1 MATHHPTRI
10 GKLILFVIRATYDFS
25 VCAQQGGCSVKGT
38 KIMFRLVLLV
48 GIFGIL
54 SAQVR
59 GQNAGG
65 RVVGTVY
72 DQQGAVIPGASVTVT
87 NTATQVGT
95 TSVTD
100 KDGFFQVLD
109 LPVGS
114 YHVAVE
120 HQGFDKIVTQD
131 KKLEINQSLR
141 FDITLTVGSTNQVV
155 TVEAKVSGVETVD
168 PTLGQVVSSRA
179 IQDLPLNGRD
189 VLTLALLQPGVTE
202 ANPDYTGATTASG
215 TAFSVGG
222 GRPDS
227 ITYLLDGG
235 LNNNLL
241 DNSNVLDPNPDAI
254 QEFRIL
260 TSDYTAEYG
269 RNGAGVIS
277 VVTKSGT
284 NSIHGSAYDYLRNTD
299 FDANDYFNKQDGQP
313 RDDLKRNQYGATLGG
328 PIIKDR
334 IFWFVSY
341 QGQRQTQGVTSL
353 DIPTFTAA
361 ELQGNFSQA
370 VPNGGTVVGP
380 TGNNITVTCA
390 NPQCPDPNVAAF
402 LQANPF
408 FQSNPTLAAQA
419 IIDPTKINPVSANY
433 IGLGVIPT
441 SPTGLF
447 SSSGSSTNNN
457 NELTGKMDFVVT
469 PKDRIST
476 TIGGFRNPTLA
487 PFPFGFGANVPGFPT
502 TSQLNN
508 YFGSVAYIR
517 DFTPNFLNELRF
529 TAQRNHLT
537 QNVPATK
544 LPIPSA
550 LGFGISPD
558 LPDGPP
564 QLNFDTG
571 LNLGYNG
578 EGPST
583 LVNNTFALA
592 DTITWVRGHNT
603 WKFGAGVSAYQ
614 NNQVFNFFGNGDFSF
629 EGFGAGGIATGNSFA
644 DFLLALPNNNFEG
657 PNATSNIRSKSTYG
671 FFQDEWRVRKNLTLT
686 LGIRYEYSSPKSDT
700 QGRTF
705 DIIPGHQSTRFPNAP
720 LSLVYPGDAGAPSG
734 VNFPVKNNW
743 APRVGFAWDPWGTG
757 KTSVRGGFGIFYD
770 ILKAED
776 NFQFNGAPPFFS
788 EATAIYPSPV
798 NAQSPFFSDPWTSA
812 GFPANPFPSVPPTKN
827 VSFTNFLPL
836 GINGIFLVNP
846 HLHTPYTYQYNLSI
860 QRELAKNLIFEISY
874 VGSSSKGLTALED
887 INPFV
892 LGTTTRVLNI
902 NQPSPTIQ
910 AICANSGNDA
920 SDCPF
925 SALPAFSNVGFANYN
940 SLEASLTRQLYD
952 SHFFGT
958 TYFTL
963 AYTYGRAIDN
973 SSGFQNRTFQV
984 PFYNI
989 NQFRGAAD
997 YDVQDR
1003 IVFSGGWDLP
1013 FDRMWKSGSKLLTK
1027 GWSLYPIVSW
1037 RTGFPLS
1044 IPGNFSIDPSLP
1056 GPSGAGDGPLAS
1068 ASFSPGFNHITIVDP
1083 KTNGNTYFVTEVN
1096 NQPVFQ
1102 SAGTP
1107 GAPPYG
1113 LPRNFF
1119 YGPGRTN
1126 FDLALAKTTTFH
1138 ERYGLQFRVEAF
1150 NLLNH
1155 AEFSNPDVNIAD
1167 FGSTFGQITNTVLN
1181 SERILQLALR
1191 FTF

>member
-1 MATHHPTRI
+1 M
-10 GKLILFVIRATYDFS
+10 
-25 VCAQQGGCSVKGT
+25 KGT
-38 KIMFRLVLLV
+38 KVVLLFV
-48 GIFGIL
+48 LLCGIFAIVSGHAL
-54 SAQVR
+54 A
-59 GQNAGG
+59 QNAGG
-65 RVVGTVY
+65 RIVGTVY
-72 DQQGAVIPGASVTVT
+72 DQQGGVIPGANVTVT
-87 NTATQVGT
+87 NAATQVGT

-109 LPVGS
+109 LPIGS
-114 YHVAVE
+114 YHVSVE
-120 HQGFDKIVTQD
+120 HQGFNKIVTQD
-131 KKLEINQSLR
+131 KKLDINESLR

-155 TVEAKVSGVETVD
+155 TVEAKVSGVETVN
-168 PTLGQVVSSRA
+168 PTLGQVVTSRA
-179 IQDLPLNGRD
+179 VQDLPLNGRD
-189 VLTLALLQPGVTE
+189 VLQLALLQPGVTE
-202 ANPDYTGATTASG
+202 ANPDYTGATTAG
-215 TAFSVGG
+215 GFAFSVAG

-299 FDANDYFNKQDGQP
+299 FDANDYFNKQDGIP

-341 QGQRQTQGVTSL
+341 QGQRQNQGVTSL
-353 DIPTFTAA
+353 NITTFTPA

-370 VPNGGTVVGP
+370 VPNGTSVTGP
-380 TGNNITVTCA
+380 PPNNNPIPVSCG
-390 NPQCPDPNVAAF
+390 NPQCPDPNVVAF

-408 FQSNPTLAAQA
+408 FQSNPALAAQA

-433 IGLGVIPT
+433 IALGVIPT

-447 SSSGSSTNNN
+447 SSSGASTNNN
-457 NELTGKMDFVVT
+457 NELTGKTDFVIT
-469 PKDRIST
+469 PKDRLAFT
-476 TIGGFRNPTLA
+476 VGGFRNPSLA
-487 PFPFGFGANVPGFPT
+487 PYPLGFGANVPGFPT
-502 TSQLNN
+502 TNQLNN
-508 YFGSVAYIR
+508 YFGSLAYIR

-537 QNVPATK
+537 QDVPATK

-550 LGFGISPD
+550 LGFGITPD

-564 QLNFDTG
+564 QLNFDSG

-592 DTITWVRGHNT
+592 DTVTWNRGHNT

-614 NNQVFNFFGNGDFSF
+614 NNQVFNFFGNGDFTFS
-629 EGFGAGGIATGNSFA
+629 GFAAGGIATGNSFA
-644 DFLLALPNNNFEG
+644 DFLLALPNNNFQG
-657 PNATSNIRSKSTYG
+657 PNAVSNIRSKSTYG
-671 FFQDEWRVRKNLTLT
+671 FFQDEWRARKNLTLT

-705 DIIPGHQSTRFPNAP
+705 DIVPGDQSTRFPNAP
-720 LSLVYPGDAGAPSG
+720 LSLVYPGDAGAPHG

-776 NFQFNGAPPFFS
+776 NFQFNGAPPFYS
-788 EATAIYPSPV
+788 EATAFYGPPA

-812 GFPANPFPSVPPTKN
+812 SPAFPANPFPSVPPTKN
-827 VSFTNFLPL
+827 TSFADFLPL

-860 QRELAKNLIFEISY
+860 QRELAKNLVLEVSY

-892 LGTTTRVLNI
+892 LGTTNRVLNI
-902 NQPSPTIQ
+902 NQPNPAIQ
-910 AICANSGNDA
+910 AICATAGADA
-920 SDCPF
+920 SECPF

-952 SHFFGT
+952 SRFFGT

-997 YDVQDR
+997 YDVQNR
-1003 IVFSGGWDLP
+1003 VVFSGGWDLP
-1013 FDRMWKSGSKLLTK
+1013 FDRMWKSGSKYLTK

-1044 IPGNFSIDPSLP
+1044 IPGQFSFDPSLP

-1068 ASFSPGFNHITIVDP
+1068 ASFAPGFDHITIVDP
-1083 KTNGNTYFVTEVN
+1083 RTNGNTYFVTQVGG
-1096 NQPVFQ
+1096 QSVFQ
-1102 SAGTP
+1102 PAGAA

-1150 NLLNH
+1150 NLFNH
-1155 AEFSNPDVNIAD
+1155 GEFANPDVNLTD
-1167 FGSTFGQITNTVLN
+1167 GTFGQITNTVLN

-1191 FTF
+1191 VTF

>member
-1 MATHHPTRI
+1 
-10 GKLILFVIRATYDFS
+10 VS
-25 VCAQQGGCSVKGT
+25 GT
-38 KIMFRLVLLV
+38 KAVLPFVLLC
-48 GIFGIL
+48 GIFAVL
-54 SAQVR
+54 SGPAHA
-59 GQNAGG
+59 QNAGG
-65 RVVGTVY
+65 RVVGTVS
-72 DQQGAVIPGASVTVT
+72 DQQGGVIPGANVTVT
-87 NTATQVGT
+87 NAATKVST

-109 LPVGS
+109 LPIGT
-114 YHVAVE
+114 YHVSVE
-120 HQGFDKIVTQD
+120 QRGFNKIVTQD

-141 FDITLTVGSTNQVV
+141 FDITLMVGSTNQVV
-155 TVEAKVSGVETVD
+155 TVEAKVSGVETVS
-168 PTLGQVVSSRA
+168 PTLGQAVTGRA
-179 IQDLPLNGRD
+179 VQDMPMNGRD
-189 VLTLALLQPGVTE
+189 VLQLALLQPGVTE
-202 ANPDYTGATTASG
+202 ANPDYTGATTAG
-215 TAFSVGG
+215 GFAFSVAG

-284 NSIHGSAYDYLRNTD
+284 NSIHGSVYDYLRNTD
-299 FDANDYFNKQDGQP
+299 FDANDYFNKQTGIP

-341 QGQRQTQGVTSL
+341 QGQRQNQGVTSL
-353 DIPTFTAA
+353 NVTTFTPA
-361 ELQGNFSQA
+361 ELLGNFSQA
-370 VPNGGTVVGP
+370 VLNGGTVVDSN
-380 TGNNITVTCA
+380 GNKITVTCA

-408 FQSNPTLAAQA
+408 FQSNATSAAQA
-419 IIDPTKINPVSANY
+419 IIDPTKINPIATNY
-433 IGLGVIPT
+433 IALGVIPT
-441 SPTGLF
+441 SSTGVF
-447 SSSGSSTNNN
+447 SSSAPSTSNN
-457 NELTGKMDFVVT
+457 NEITGKMDFVIS
-469 PKDRIST
+469 PKDRLT
-476 TIGGFRNPTLA
+476 ATIGGFRNPSLA
-487 PFPFGFGANVPGFPT
+487 PYPFGFGANVPGFPT
-502 TSQLNN
+502 TFKFNN
-508 YFGSVAYIR
+508 YFGSLAYIR
-517 DFTPNFLNELRF
+517 DFSPNFLNELRF
-529 TAQRNHLT
+529 TAQRNYEL
-537 QNVPATK
+537 NGVPATK

-550 LGFGISPD
+550 LGFGITPD

-564 QLNFDTG
+564 QLNFDSG

-592 DTITWVRGHNT
+592 DTVTWVKGRNT
-603 WKFGAGVSAYQ
+603 WKFGAGISAYQ
-614 NNQVFNFFGNGDFSF
+614 NNQVFDFFGNGDFTF
-629 EGFGAGGIATGNSFA
+629 DGFAAGGIATGNSFA
-644 DFLLALPNNNFEG
+644 DFLLGFPNNNFEG
-657 PNATSNIRSKSTYG
+657 ANAVSNIRSKSTYG
-671 FFQDEWRVRKNLTLT
+671 FFQDEWRLRKNLTLT
-686 LGIRYEYSSPKSDT
+686 LGIRYEYSSPKYDT
-700 QGRTF
+700 EGRTF
-705 DIIPGHQSTRFPNAP
+705 DVIPGQQSTRFPNAP

-734 VNFPVKNNW
+734 VNFPAKNNW

-776 NFQFNGAPPFFS
+776 NFQFNGTPPFYS
-788 EATAIYPSPV
+788 EATGIFPSPT
-798 NAQSPFFSDPWTSA
+798 NGPSPFYSQPWTSA
-812 GFPANPFPSVPPTKN
+812 GFAANPFPSVPATQDI
-827 VSFTNFLPL
+827 SFANFLPL

-874 VGSSSKGLTALED
+874 VGSESKGLTALED

-892 LGTTTRVLNI
+892 LGTNNRVLNI

-910 AICANSGNDA
+910 AICANATNPGVNPA
-920 SDCPF
+920 ADCPF
-925 SALPAFSNVGFANYN
+925 SALPAFANVGFANYN

-952 SHFFGT
+952 SRFIGT

-984 PFYNI
+984 PFFNI

-1003 IVFSGGWDLP
+1003 VVFSGGWDLP

-1027 GWSLYPIVSW
+1027 GWSLYPIFSW

-1044 IPGNFSIDPSLP
+1044 IPGQFSIDPTDP

-1068 ASFSPGFNHITIVDP
+1068 ASFAPGFNHITVVDP
-1083 KTNGNTYFVTEVN
+1083 RTNGNQYFVTAVGPAPG
-1096 NQPVFQ
+1096 QPVFQ
-1102 SAGTP
+1102 SAGAP

-1150 NLLNH
+1150 NLFNH
-1155 AEFSNPDVNIAD
+1155 GEFSNPDVNLAD
-1167 FGSTFGQITNTVLN
+1167 QTFGQITNTVLN

-1191 FTF
+1191 VTF

>member
-1 MATHHPTRI
+1 MRGIKVVLH
-10 GKLILFVIRATYDFS
+10 F
-25 VCAQQGGCSVKGT
+25 
-38 KIMFRLVLLV
+38 VLLF
-48 GIFGIL
+48 GIFAIL
-54 SAQVR
+54 SGQAR

-65 RVVGTVY
+65 RVVGTVF
-72 DQQGAVIPGASVTVT
+72 DQEGGVIPGANITVT
-87 NTATQVGT
+87 NTATQVGN

-109 LPVGS
+109 LPIGT
-114 YHVAVE
+114 YHVSVE
-120 HQGFDKIVTQD
+120 HQGFNKIVTQD

-168 PTLGQVVSSRA
+168 PTLGQVVTSRA
-179 IQDLPLNGRD
+179 VQDLPLNGRD
-189 VLTLALLQPGVTE
+189 VLQLALLQPGVTE
-202 ANPDYTGATTASG
+202 ANPDYTGATTAG
-215 TAFSVGG
+215 GFAFSVAG

-299 FDANDYFNKQDGQP
+299 FDANDYFNKQTGFP

-328 PIIKDR
+328 PVIKDR
-334 IFWFVSY
+334 VFWFVSY
-341 QGQRQTQGVTSL
+341 QGQRQVQGQTSL
-353 DIPTFTAA
+353 NIATFTPM

-370 VPNGGTVVGP
+370 VPNNGSVVNSAGTS
-380 TGNNITVTCA
+380 ITVTCG

-408 FQSNPTLAAQA
+408 FQSNATSAAQA
-419 IIDPTKINPVSANY
+419 IIDPTKINSAATNY
-433 IGLGVIPT
+433 IALGVIPT
-441 SPTGLF
+441 SPTGTI
-447 SSSGSSTNNN
+447 STAARSTNNN
-457 NELTGKMDFVVT
+457 NELTGKMDFVIS
-469 PKDRIST
+469 PKDKLSA
-476 TIGGFRNPTLA
+476 TIGGFRNPSLA
-487 PFPFGFGANVPGFPT
+487 PYPFGFGANVPGFPT
-502 TSQLNN
+502 TFQLNN
-508 YFGSVAYIR
+508 YFGSLAYIR
-517 DFTPNFLNELRF
+517 DFTPNLLNELRF
-529 TAQRNHLT
+529 TAQRNYEL
-537 QNVPATK
+537 NGVPATK

-550 LGFGISPD
+550 LGFGITPD

-564 QLNFDTG
+564 QLNFDSG
-571 LNLGYNG
+571 LSLGYNG
-578 EGPST
+578 EGPSK
-583 LVNNTFALA
+583 LVNNTFAVA
-592 DTITWVRGHNT
+592 DTVTWVKGRNT

-614 NNQVFNFFGNGDFSF
+614 NNQVFDFFGNGDLTFS
-629 EGFGAGGIATGNSFA
+629 GFAFGGTATGNSFA
-644 DFLLALPNNNFEG
+644 DFLLGFPNNTFQG
-657 PNATSNIRSKSTYG
+657 PNAASNIRSKSTYG
-671 FFQDEWRVRKNLTLT
+671 FFQDELRARKNLTLT
-686 LGIRYEYSSPKSDT
+686 LGIRYEYSSPKYDT

-705 DIIPGHQSTRFPNAP
+705 NIIPGQQSTRFPNAP
-720 LSLVYPGDAGAPSG
+720 LGLVYPGDAGAPSG

-743 APRVGFAWDPWGTG
+743 APRIGFAWDPWGTG

-776 NFQFNGAPPFFS
+776 NFQFNGAPPFYS
-788 EATAIYPSPV
+788 EATAFYAPPANAPSL
-798 NAQSPFFSDPWTSA
+798 NYSDPWTSA
-812 GFPANPFPSVPPTKN
+812 SPSFPANPFPSVPPTKN
-827 VSFTNFLPL
+827 TSFANFLPL

-860 QRELAKNLIFEISY
+860 QHEVVKNLVFEISY

-892 LGTTTRVLNI
+892 LGTQNRVLNI
-902 NQPSPTIQ
+902 NQPGPIQ
-910 AICANSGNDA
+910 ALCANA
-920 SDCPF
+920 FATAADCPF
-925 SALPAFSNVGFANYN
+925 SALPTFSNVGFANFN

-989 NQFRGAAD
+989 NEFRGAAD

-1003 IVFSGGWDLP
+1003 VVFSGGWDLP
-1013 FDRMWKSGSKLLTK
+1013 FDRAWKSGSKLLTK
-1027 GWSLYPIVSW
+1027 GWSLYPIFSW

-1044 IPGNFSIDPSLP
+1044 IPGQFTQDPTIP

-1083 KTNGNTYFVTEVN
+1083 RTNGNQYFVTAVGPAPGT
-1096 NQPVFQ
+1096 PVFQ
-1102 SAGTP
+1102 SAGAP

-1138 ERYGLQFRVEAF
+1138 EHYGLQFRVEAF
-1150 NLLNH
+1150 NLFNH
-1155 AEFSNPDVNIAD
+1155 GEFANPDVNIAN
-1167 FGSTFGQITNTVLN
+1167 FGSTFGQITNTIPN

>member
-1 MATHHPTRI
+1 VATHHPTRI

-827 VSFTNFLPL
+827 ISFANFLPL